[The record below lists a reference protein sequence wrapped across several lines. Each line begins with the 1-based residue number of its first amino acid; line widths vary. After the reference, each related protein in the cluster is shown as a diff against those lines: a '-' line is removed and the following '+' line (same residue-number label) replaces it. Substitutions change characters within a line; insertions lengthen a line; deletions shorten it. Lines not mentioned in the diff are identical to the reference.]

1 MILERKHNTYLERLQ
16 KFNESTT
23 SYEINQKLLLRQE
36 NVQQCIMLY
45 KLISDGY
52 VFPSFFLLL
61 FWAETICFWERSLN
75 TEQGSLLSM
84 EFALDRMQEYTLDLT
99 EHIFEFSQPAFNTKW
114 WFDKVSWLPL
124 KIPNE
129 FNVRAQSMPCFVPM
143 HATWTCWFIVYN
155 LEVRIAVEWRRTV
168 PMTLY

>member
-1 MILERKHNTYLERLQ
+1 MSPLPVTRLI
-16 KFNESTT
+16 KSFFWGKRTCN
-23 SYEINQKLLLRQE
+23 
-36 NVQQCIMLY
+36 NVSCFTNLSLM
-45 KLISDGY
+45 GM
-52 VFPSFFLLL
+52 FFLLSS
-61 FWAETICFWERSLN
+61 FFYFEQRQSAFEKEVWTLN
-75 TEQGSLLSM
+75 SVSM